1 MPQDEEE
8 VAFEAVANKLRAQGH
23 VVTVLGRPDREE
35 RPQRAV
41 DFEIDFDGNLVAVE
55 ITSASQFTAE
65 FVEAARFETALEDEL
80 RPFVEEH
87 QLGHLVLRL
96 DYQGRLRKR
105 DVPALVAR
113 VATEAEAALLKLDGT
128 SDTVELSAPS
138 PLASVEITRIAPT
151 PHSVHRISSPV
162 PGYFVEGTV
171 DEFID
176 ALLASKATQAADY
189 VDAWI
194 IIFSR
199 TGVFSAASLAEGV
212 GRRRG
217 DIPKNWRRVYYVEGT
232 SVMEVLQADPTA

>member
-1 MPQDEEE
+1 
-8 VAFEAVANKLRAQGH
+8 
-23 VVTVLGRPDREE
+23 VTVLGRPDREE
-35 RPQRAV
+35 RTQRAV

-87 QLGHLVLRL
+87 RLGHLVLRL
-96 DYQGRLRKR
+96 NYQGRLRKR

-113 VATEAEAALLKLDGT
+113 VATDAKAALRNLDGT
-128 SDTVELSAPS
+128 SDTAELPAPS

-151 PHSVHRISSPV
+151 PHNVHRISSPV

-176 ALLASKATQAADY
+176 ALLASKATQTAGY
-189 VDAWI
+189 VDVWI
-194 IIFSR
+194 IIFTR
-199 TGVFSAASLAEGV
+199 TGVFGSADLAKGF
-212 GRRRG
+212 GRHHA
-217 DIPKNWRRVYYVEGT
+217 DIPQNWRRVYYVEGST
-232 SVMEVLQADPTA
+232 VEQVLRADPIA